1 MITVEGGGFV
11 LLRIALKCI

>member
-1 MITVEGGGFV
+1 MIIVEGGGFV